1 MQTGATTM
9 CHAHANTITIQQLAP
24 EVLELTIAH
33 DEWRRSRTRD
43 ERIWTNGPISIVLTN
58 ERRLEIWVGLLKPY
72 AAQIRQRCDYL
83 EAKRTAIRLAQA
95 LEPKVKE
102 RNELL
107 LHYYYPDERP
117 EVEAQARLFLLDW
130 TTEIHDL
137 YERFDPLEQA
147 MEDGPEREILANISQ
162 ALANTIF

>member
-1 MQTGATTM
+1 M
-9 CHAHANTITIQQLAP
+9 CHAHATPETVTYLAP

-43 ERIWTNGPISIVLTN
+43 ERIWSNGPISVVLTI
-58 ERRLEIWVGLLKPY
+58 ERKIEVQVGLLKPY
-72 AAQIRQRCDYL
+72 TAQARQRAGYL
-83 EAKRTAIRLAQA
+83 EAKRAAIQLAQA

-107 LHYYYPDERP
+107 MHYRYPDERE

-130 TTEIHDL
+130 T
-137 YERFDPLEQA
+137 R
-147 MEDGPEREILANISQ
+147 ISTSCTSGSTRWSGRWRP
-162 ALANTIF
+162 ATSAASWRTSA